1 MAEYKNILC
10 CLQHKQLLYTFDKHD
25 SLAGCRKDTCH
36 SQLLLISG
44 SSNLDIVFIIST
56 LGIFEEFLSP
66 QVLLKINLQLQASS
80 QVSHDPNLFR
90 KPQTLHH
97 TQKKST
103 FNLQIYESQIPQSY
117 FPTKEVL
124 QKHTVLADMKN
135 TCIRK
140 KKKKKQKQPIFEPI
154 YV

>member
-1 MAEYKNILC
+1 MIQICFESHRHSTT
-10 CLQHKQLLYTFDKHD
+10 HK
-25 SLAGCRKDTCH
+25 
-36 SQLLLISG
+36 
-44 SSNLDIVFIIST
+44 
-56 LGIFEEFLSP
+56 
-66 QVLLKINLQLQASS
+66 
-80 QVSHDPNLFR
+80 
-90 KPQTLHH
+90 
-97 TQKKST
+97 KKST

-140 KKKKKQKQPIFEPI
+140 KKKKQKQPIFEPI